1 MRLRCRGEGGEAT
14 RGGVGKGR
22 GEQRQ
27 GEEQLGT
34 SWGAQMEQV
43 GRWNNGRVRME
54 GAVSGEADMRRLGTK
69 RVAVL
74 VQGPE
79 QGTG

>member
-1 MRLRCRGEGGEAT
+1 
-14 RGGVGKGR
+14 
-22 GEQRQ
+22 
-27 GEEQLGT
+27 
-34 SWGAQMEQV
+34 MEQV

-79 QGTG
+79 QGTR